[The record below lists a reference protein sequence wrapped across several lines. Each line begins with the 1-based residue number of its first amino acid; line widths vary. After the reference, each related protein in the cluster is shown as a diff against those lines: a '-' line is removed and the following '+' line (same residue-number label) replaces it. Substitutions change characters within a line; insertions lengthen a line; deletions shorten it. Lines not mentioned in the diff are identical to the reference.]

1 MRDCKK
7 AGNQED
13 IAIGQELLRKGKAG
27 CIVLAGG
34 DGSRLGWAGPKGTF
48 PLSLVKQKTLFQ
60 MVYERKKAASHFFG
74 RDLPFAVMTS
84 PLNHEI
90 TSSAFPKDTQLF
102 SQNMIPL
109 LDIDHQPLAI
119 ARPNGNGEVLKCFH
133 TSGLL
138 KEWKEAGVEYIQTI
152 LIDNPLAEPY
162 DANQIGIQHQTGAEI
177 TLKAIKRLGENEKVG
192 VIGKKEGKVCIVEYS
207 ENPPKTWNLANT
219 SLFSFSMPFIDK
231 VKDFELPMHRVK
243 KFVDGKAVYKRES
256 FIFDLLP
263 FSEKIEV
270 ILYPREETFAP
281 LKNRDDVGKVQRA
294 LLDRDRRVLQKITGK
309 TTDEIIELHAEF
321 LYPYKELLQK
331 WSSSSKNSL
340 RGYLSTN

>member
-1 MRDCKK
+1 MPTYKT
-7 AGNQED
+7 AGNPED
-13 IAIGQELLRKGKAG
+13 IQIGQDLIQEGKVG

-60 MVYERKKAASHFFG
+60 MVYERKEAASRFFN
-74 RDLPFAVMTS
+74 RNLPFAVMTS

-90 TSSAFPKDTQLF
+90 TSSAFPKGTDLF
-102 SQNMIPL
+102 SQNMVPL
-109 LDIDHQPLAI
+109 LDMDHKPLEI
-119 ARPNGNGEVLKCFH
+119 VRPNGNGEVLKCFH
-133 TSGLL
+133 SSGFLQ
-138 KEWKEAGVEYIQTI
+138 KWKEEGVEYIQTI

-177 TLKAIKRLGENEKVG
+177 TLKAIKRLDENEKVG
-192 VIGKKEGKVCIVEYS
+192 VIGKKEGKVCIIEYS

-231 VKDFELPMHRVK
+231 AKDFELPMHTVK
-243 KFVDGKAVYKRES
+243 KFVDGKAVYKREC

-263 FSEKIEV
+263 FSEKTEV

-294 LLDRDRRVLQKITGK
+294 LLDRDRKVLQKITGQI
-309 TTDEIIELHAEF
+309 TDEIIELHAEF
-321 LYPYKELLQK
+321 HYPNKELLQK
-331 WSSSSKNSL
+331 WSSSCKTSL
-340 RGYLSTN
+340 KGYLEN